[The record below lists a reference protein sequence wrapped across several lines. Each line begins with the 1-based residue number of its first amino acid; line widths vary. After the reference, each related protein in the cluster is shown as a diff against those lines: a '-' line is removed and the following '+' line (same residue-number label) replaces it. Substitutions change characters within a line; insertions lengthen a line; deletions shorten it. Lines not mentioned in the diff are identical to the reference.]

1 MGGPAPRSSSLGG
14 DANPLR
20 GAYTKWITAL
30 RFSSLLPP
38 YRQKRLTPSADI
50 TAPAVRHQDAT
61 EWGEALEVGQFSLA
75 EPGHSWLAPKP
86 RAHKRVKNLLVCLH
100 VMTER
105 AIPPHM

>member
-14 DANPLR
+14 YANPLR

-86 RAHKRVKNLLVCLH
+86 WRSDSSICGSTPACSH
-100 VMTER
+100 
-105 AIPPHM
+105 P